1 MSGYTIS
8 GVYTINPDEG
18 TPFEVS
24 VLVVLKLSSNTAY
37 NNCRFIVI
45 WILTA
50 MDGLSSR
57 GERMDQLTSIVIGL
71 TRKVLVISMENSGWD

>member
-24 VLVVLKLSSNTAY
+24 VLVVLKLSSNTVY